1 METVEHTPSLWRIY
15 NWVLITNLPF
25 HCFLCHQTQVW
36 KTDKKIIQPERQM
49 DAEKKRLSL
58 TEDERDEEE
67 GDKHLSPPFHFSWE
81 VGGIA

>member
-1 METVEHTPSLWRIY
+1 
-15 NWVLITNLPF
+15 
-25 HCFLCHQTQVW
+25 
-36 KTDKKIIQPERQM
+36 M

-81 VGGIA
+81 VGGYSMKIGYIREAAFP